1 MIERHGTGKYFH
13 RAVAANGVLYLSG
26 MTATDT
32 TAGMQGQTK
41 QILDKMAALLTELGS
56 STSNVLSA
64 TIYITDMS
72 IKEQMNQAW
81 VEFFRPEDLPARA
94 TLGVKDLGPGILIE
108 VMVTAA
114 AG

>member
-1 MIERHGTGKYFH
+1 MIERHGQGTYFH
-13 RAVAANGVLYLSG
+13 RAVEANGVLYLSG
-26 MTATDT
+26 MTAGDT
-32 TAGMQGQTK
+32 TAGMQGQTE
-41 QILDKMAALLTELGS
+41 QILAKMAALLADLGS

-72 IKEQMNQAW
+72 MKEQMNKAW
-81 VEFFRPEDLPARA
+81 TAFFRPEDLPARA
-94 TLGVKDLGPGILIE
+94 TLGVKDLGQGILIE